1 MKAIGLDSQ
10 LNAKWA
16 RVRGRLRSEYG
27 EQAYRSWLKP
37 LTLVGHTNGEFRI
50 AVPTRFIR
58 DWVMQHY
65 SDRLRQLLA
74 GEVNEFRAV
83 EIVVD
88 NFAFKPQMVRIKL
101 GTTITWVNHDDIPHS
116 IVCPSMNVHSHPMD
130 TNESFSFTFTKAGFY
145 NYICGL
151 HPHMHGQIVVST

>member
-1 MKAIGLDSQ
+1 MSELFEPGLV
-10 LNAKWA
+10 A
-16 RVRGRLRSEYG
+16 RRVVLRRALG
-27 EQAYRSWLKP
+27 LGVAGVAVATIARTAQA
-37 LTLVGHTNGEFRI
+37 
-50 AVPTRFIR
+50 A
-58 DWVMQHY
+58 D
-65 SDRLRQLLA
+65 
-74 GEVNEFRAV
+74 AV